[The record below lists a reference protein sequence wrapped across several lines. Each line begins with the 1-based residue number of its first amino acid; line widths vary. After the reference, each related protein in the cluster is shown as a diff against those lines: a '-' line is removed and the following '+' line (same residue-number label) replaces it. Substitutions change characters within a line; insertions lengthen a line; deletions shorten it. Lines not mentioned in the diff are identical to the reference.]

1 MSDNLFLIL
10 VIAFVLIVL
19 AIACLA
25 IGWLITGRT
34 KIERGTCGHD
44 LHHKRHEGC
53 DDNPPL
59 PDTHHQSAEKHHPR
73 NHHD

>member
-10 VIAFVLIVL
+10 VIAFVLIVI

-34 KIERGTCGHD
+34 KVPKEI
-44 LHHKRHEGC
+44 HKSDPSPFEPQSNST
-53 DDNPPL
+53 DKKQPPSL
-59 PDTHHQSAEKHHPR
+59 
-73 NHHD
+73 